1 MGKVCVGCGFCCC
14 KAVCVVGIAHGAG
27 ARVDTPCTF
36 LSYGDG
42 RHWCSLVTDHT
53 VPGNAIHAD
62 TGCSSALF
70 NDWRKKPIVN
80 RVA

>member
-1 MGKVCVGCGFCCC
+1 MGKICVGCGFCCC
-14 KAVCVVGIAHGAG
+14 KAVCVVGIAHGASVG
-27 ARVDTPCTF
+27 TLCTF
-36 LSYGDG
+36 LSYDDG

-53 VPGNAIHAD
+53 VPGNAIHTN